1 MQHVDVAGQTETA
14 SGQRISALMRESFF
28 RTRVETAIVNEKM
41 RLNVSVFIYCAFLFL
56 PSIKWFSRKRNES
69 HRASPFSV
77 LVLIKTKKIEKNEE
91 QKKTYRRWR
100 LKKDSC
106 LAQKSNVWFFFRSSP
121 TSKKE
126 KVAKQEEEEKE
137 KLRFLFLPFR
147 LNKER
152 KSWIARFS
160 VFLERQKKKVKD
172 EIFSMKTKSDV
183 EQMFSFAFNPSK
195 SKKFRNRTRSV
206 EHRQN
211 KSLFSLRNRTR
222 RILVS

>member
-1 MQHVDVAGQTETA
+1 MIFEKKK
-14 SGQRISALMRESFF
+14 REPQSF
-28 RTRVETAIVNEKM
+28 T
-41 RLNVSVFIYCAFLFL
+41 VFC
-56 PSIKWFSRKRNES
+56 FSFDKNKENRK
-69 HRASPFSV
+69 
-77 LVLIKTKKIEKNEE
+77 KNEE

-126 KVAKQEEEEKE
+126 KVAKHEEEEKE